1 MKNSTKLLF
10 LVGIIILL
18 LGGGCVVFIPTAPTP
33 GPGPGGTG
41 GGTTTAST
49 IYIYSSDGVHG
60 NVSIDGAYV
69 GTLSPYGTL
78 DMHNIS
84 YGTHTL
90 TLDTLPYTSYT
101 INVTYDGQTISIDWY
116 GNVQ

>member
-1 MKNSTKLLF
+1 MKKSTKLLF
-10 LVGIIILL
+10 LVGLVILL
-18 LGGGCVVFIPTAPTP
+18 LGGGCVVVIPTAPTP
-33 GPGPGGTG
+33 GPGPGGG
-41 GGTTTAST
+41 IATANT

-60 NVSIDGAYV
+60 DVYIDGAYV

-84 YGTHTL
+84 YGIHTL

-116 GNVQ
+116 GNAQ